1 MHQLSDV
8 IHLVSARLCAQDV
21 ICNMNMLPGEPPK
34 AAFNPKGIRLGV
46 QEMTRFGMGADE
58 MDHIAEL
65 MHAAVT
71 ASRDIRAEVGAL
83 RERFPEVQFGFTP
96 ADLD

>member
-1 MHQLSDV
+1 
-8 IHLVSARLCAQDV
+8 
-21 ICNMNMLPGEPPK
+21 
-34 AAFNPKGIRLGV
+34 
-46 QEMTRFGMGADE
+46 
-58 MDHIAEL
+58 